1 MYDDKEL
8 AEYRDLI
15 EVPTSFEEG
24 FGWKTVI
31 GAIFIGFLMMP
42 GSMYLQL
49 VLGSG
54 IGPAARWVTIILFAE
69 IAKRSQQDLKQQEI
83 FLLYYMAGA
92 ALASPFQGLLWNQYL
107 VQSDAAVMLGLTDY
121 IPTWVAPG
129 AESQSMLERTFL
141 HRDWMI
147 PILLL
152 VGSQIIQR
160 IDHFGLG
167 YALYRITSDVE
178 KLPFPM
184 APVGAL
190 GTMALAESQED
201 KKTGWKW
208 KVFSIGGVTGLA
220 FGGIY
225 VLLPVVSGLI
235 FTEPIRPI
243 PIPWVELTRH
253 TEAILPAVATG
264 IQLDM
269 GLIFIGMVLP
279 FWAVIGGLIGLIIT
293 IILNP
298 ILFKNGVLHR
308 WHEGMGTVDT
318 VFANNFDF
326 YMSFG
331 IGLGLAIGCIGIWSV
346 VKSFRAVAARNNSEK
361 HQNGPGHGN
370 KDVAKKDQPEGGTGK
385 EGHGVNILPKISLRE
400 RMGDLFTPP
409 EGRGDF
415 NFWISIAIYVLSTLA
430 YVGLCLWLVPNFP
443 WIFFLA
449 YGFIYT
455 PLISYITARMEGIAG
470 QFVSLPLVREASFIA
485 GARFFGYHGI
495 EIWYAPIPMHN
506 YGETTV
512 HFRQIEL
519 TGTSIRGIIKSEL
532 VVFPV
537 VMIAS
542 LLFSQFIWQ
551 LAPIPS
557 SSYPYA
563 QEMWH
568 LQALNTLLMQTST
581 LEGNSL
587 FYQAL
592 NGGYVLSG
600 LGFGIVTYMV
610 LTFFSLPIL
619 LIYGVVRGLGQ
630 STPHGIILEIIGALL
645 GRYFFLKR
653 YGTKWRQYAPV
664 LLAGFSCGMGLTGM
678 FAMGFALILK
688 SLSRLAF

>member
-1 MYDDKEL
+1 MYEDKEL
-8 AEYRDLI
+8 QEYRDLLK
-15 EVPTSFEEG
+15 PPSHFEEG
-24 FGWKTVI
+24 FDWKTIV

-49 VLGSG
+49 VIGTG

-69 IAKRSQQDLKQQEI
+69 IAKRSYTELKQQEV

-92 ALASPFQGLLWNQYL
+92 ALASPFQGLLWSQYL
-107 VQSDAAVMLGLTDY
+107 VQSDAARMLGLVEY
-121 IPTWVAPG
+121 IPSWVAPG
-129 AESQSMLERTFL
+129 PDSSSLVERTFF
-141 HRDWMI
+141 HRDWLT

-152 VGSQIIQR
+152 AGAQLIQR

-167 YALYRITSDVE
+167 YTLYRITSDVE

-190 GTMALAESQED
+190 GTMALAESTED
-201 KKTGWKW
+201 RKTSWKW
-208 KVFSIGGVTGLA
+208 RVFSIGGMIGLG
-220 FGGIY
+220 FGAIY
-225 VLLPVVSGLI
+225 VLLPIVSGLL
-235 FTEPIRPI
+235 FAKPIRLI
-243 PIPWVELTRH
+243 PIPWVELTGY
-253 TEAILPAVATG
+253 TEQVLPAVATG
-264 IQLDM
+264 IQLDI

-279 FWAVIGGLIGLIIT
+279 FWAVIGGLVGLIIT

-298 ILFKNGVLHR
+298 ILHSVGILHR
-308 WHEGMGTVDT
+308 WHPGMGTVDT

-331 IGLGLAIGCIGIWSV
+331 IGLGLAIAAVGVWHV
-346 VKSFRAVAARNNSEK
+346 VRSFGKSA
-361 HQNGPGHGN
+361 PG
-370 KDVAKKDQPEGGTGK
+370 
-385 EGHGVNILPKISLRE
+385 E
-400 RMGDLFTPP
+400 RGSWKNLFNPP

-415 NFWISIAIYVLSTLA
+415 SIYISLGIYVFSTLA
-430 YVGLCLWLVPNFP
+430 YVLLCVWLVPTFP

-455 PLISYITARMEGIAG
+455 PVVSYVSARMEGIAG

-485 GARFFGYHGI
+485 GARFFGYSGI
-495 EIWYAPIPMHN
+495 EIWYAPIPIHN
-506 YGETTV
+506 YGEATV

-519 TGTSIRGIIKSEL
+519 TGTSLRGIIKAEI

-537 VMIAS
+537 VIIAS
-542 LLFSQFIWQ
+542 LLFSQFIWR

-563 QEMWH
+563 QELWH
-568 LQALNTLLMQTST
+568 LQALNSLLMQTST

-587 FYQAL
+587 FFQAL
-592 NGGYVLSG
+592 RGEYVAAG
-600 LGFGIVTYMV
+600 MGFGV
-610 LTFFSLPIL
+610 LTYFLLMLFGLPIM

-630 STPHGIILEIIGALL
+630 STPHGMLLEVAGALL
-645 GRYFFLKR
+645 GRFFFLKK
-653 YGTKWRQYAPV
+653 YGKSWRQYAPV

-688 SLSRLAF
+688 SLGRLAY

>member
-1 MYDDKEL
+1 MYEDKEL
-8 AEYRDLI
+8 IEYRDLLKT
-15 EVPTSFEEG
+15 PDHFEEG
-24 FGWKTVI
+24 FDWKAIV

-49 VLGSG
+49 VIGQG

-69 IAKRSQQDLKQQEI
+69 IAKRSFTELKQQEI

-107 VQSDAAVMLGLTDY
+107 VQSDAARMLGLTDF
-121 IPTWVAPG
+121 IPTWVAPP
-129 AESQSMLERTFL
+129 AESMSLIERTFF

-152 VGSQIIQR
+152 IGAQIIQR
-160 IDHFGLG
+160 IDQFGLG
-167 YALYRITSDVE
+167 YALYRFTSDVE

-190 GTMALAESQED
+190 GTMALAESTED
-201 KKTGWKW
+201 KQKSWKW
-208 KVFSIGGVTGLA
+208 RVFSIGGVIGLV
-220 FGGIY
+220 FGAIY
-225 VLLPVVSGLI
+225 VLLPTVSGLL
-235 FTEPIRPI
+235 FTAPIRLI
-243 PIPWVELTRH
+243 PIPWIELTRH
-253 TEAILPAVATG
+253 TEDFLPAVATG
-264 IQLDM
+264 LQLDL

-279 FWAVIGGLIGLIIT
+279 FWAVIGGLLGIIIT
-293 IILNP
+293 FIANP
-298 ILFKNGVLHR
+298 ILYSHGILQR
-308 WHEGMGTVDT
+308 WHRGMGTVDT

-331 IGLGLAIGCIGIWSV
+331 IGIGLAIALVGVWHV
-346 VKSFRAVAARNNSEK
+346 VRSFRN
-361 HQNGPGHGN
+361 P
-370 KDVAKKDQPEGGTGK
+370 
-385 EGHGVNILPKISLRE
+385 SLSNRG
-400 RMGDLFTPP
+400 RLQDLFHPP
-409 EGRGDF
+409 PGRGDF
-415 NFWISIAIYVLSTLA
+415 NFWISIGIYVTSTLA
-430 YVGLCLWLVPNFP
+430 YVGLCVWLVPNFP
-443 WIFFLA
+443 WIFFLG

-455 PLISYITARMEGIAG
+455 PVVSYITARMEGIAG
-470 QFVSLPLVREASFIA
+470 QFISLPLVREASFIA
-485 GARFFGYHGI
+485 GAKFFGYQGI
-495 EIWYAPIPMHN
+495 EIWYAPIPIHN
-506 YGETTV
+506 YGEATV
-512 HFRQIEL
+512 NFRQIEL
-519 TGTSIRGIIKSEL
+519 TGTSIRGIIKAEV

-542 LLFSQFIWQ
+542 LLFSQFIWR

-563 QEMWH
+563 QELWH

-592 NGGYVLSG
+592 NWVYVASG
-600 LGFGIVTYMV
+600 IGFGVITYF
-610 LTFFSLPIL
+610 LLSLFGLPVL

-630 STPHGIILEIIGALL
+630 STPHGLILEVVGALL
-645 GRYFFLKR
+645 GRFFFLKR
-653 YGTKWRQYAPV
+653 YGMMWRQYAPV

-688 SLSRLAF
+688 SLSHLAY